1 MQKLTYK
8 VKKMMGIHAR
18 PASALAQFA
27 RMYQSDIKLYCQNR
41 CANAKRMVEIMELS
55 IHKDEEILFEICG
68 EDECRVVKA
77 LQQYCHSY
85 L

>member
-27 RMYQSDIKLYCQNR
+27 RMYQSDIKLYCKIDVQMKKN
-41 CANAKRMVEIMELS
+41 
-55 IHKDEEILFEICG
+55 G
-68 EDECRVVKA
+68 
-77 LQQYCHSY
+77 
-85 L
+85 

>member
-18 PASALAQFA
+18 PASAL
-27 RMYQSDIKLYCQNR
+27 DIKLYCQNR

>member
-1 MQKLTYK
+1 M
-8 VKKMMGIHAR
+8 VGIHAR
-18 PASALAQFA
+18 TASALAQFA

-55 IHKDEEILFEICG
+55 IHKDEEIQFEICG

>member
-41 CANAKRMVEIMELS
+41 C
-55 IHKDEEILFEICG
+55 
-68 EDECRVVKA
+68 ECEKNGRNNGT
-77 LQQYCHSY
+77 
-85 L
+85 

>member
-55 IHKDEEILFEICG
+55 IIKM
-68 EDECRVVKA
+68 KK
-77 LQQYCHSY
+77 SY
-85 L
+85 LKFVVRMNAAL